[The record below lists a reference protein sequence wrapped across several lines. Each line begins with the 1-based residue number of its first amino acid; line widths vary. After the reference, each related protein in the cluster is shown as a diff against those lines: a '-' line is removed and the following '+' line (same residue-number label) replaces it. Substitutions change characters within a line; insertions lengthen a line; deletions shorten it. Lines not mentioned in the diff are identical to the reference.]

1 MNQWFERVSEVIYRQ
16 GGMVDKFIGDCVF
29 ARWESGDSQENVVNA
44 LRTACLL
51 RTVTTALHSSFPELP
66 GPLRMGVGIN
76 TGLASLG
83 VGSDNTALGDAVNI
97 AFRLESATK
106 ELGVDVVLSESSY
119 TSLPDCDWHDAEQEI
134 KLKGKRNPVKVVGL
148 HFDQAENLL
157 NTAQLY
163 VPAG

>member
-1 MNQWFERVSEVIYRQ
+1 
-16 GGMVDKFIGDCVF
+16 
-29 ARWESGDSQENVVNA
+29 
-44 LRTACLL
+44 
-51 RTVTTALHSSFPELP
+51 
-66 GPLRMGVGIN
+66 MGVGIN